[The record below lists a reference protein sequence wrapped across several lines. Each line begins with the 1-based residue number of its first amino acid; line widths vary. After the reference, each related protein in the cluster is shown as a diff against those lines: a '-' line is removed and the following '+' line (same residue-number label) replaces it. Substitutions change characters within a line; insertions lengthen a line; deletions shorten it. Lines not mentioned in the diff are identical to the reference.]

1 MDSKEISA
9 FLIGCK
15 PEELMSFKD
24 YGEDG
29 AAAIGPD
36 GKKYVF
42 SKEYLDQAIPKLEAA
57 AAAEQAAKPAAPAKR
72 KAPAKP
78 TSRGSGSKTK
88 PATRTSSPRTT
99 KPGGSRSSK

>member
-1 MDSKEISA
+1 MDSKDTVSSHSTRRISA

-57 AAAEQAAKPAAPAKR
+57 TAAEQAAKPAAPAKR
-72 KAPAKP
+72 KAPAKR
-78 TSRGSGSKTK
+78 TRK
-88 PATRTSSPRTT
+88 PATRSST
-99 KPGGSRSSK
+99 RSSK

>member
-1 MDSKEISA
+1 MDSKDISA

-29 AAAIGPD
+29 AVAIGPD

-42 SKEYLDQAIPKLEAA
+42 SKEYLDQAIPKLDASTAA
-57 AAAEQAAKPAAPAKR
+57 QHVAAEQAAKPAAPAKR
-72 KAPAKP
+72 STPAKR
-78 TSRGSGSKTK
+78 SARK
-88 PATRTSSPRTT
+88 PATRS
-99 KPGGSRSSK
+99 SRSTKK

>member
-1 MDSKEISA
+1 MDRKEISA

-36 GKKYVF
+36 GKKYVYDAA
-42 SKEYLDQAIPKLEAA
+42 YLEQAIPKIEAA
-57 AAAEQAAKPAAPAKR
+57 RKPAEAKPKQSAPAKR
-72 KAPAKP
+72 AAQKPAAKRRAPAK
-78 TSRGSGSKTK
+78 K
-88 PATRTSSPRTT
+88 
-99 KPGGSRSSK
+99 

>member
-57 AAAEQAAKPAAPAKR
+57 NAAEQAAKPAAPAKR
-72 KAPAKP
+72 STPAKR
-78 TSRGSGSKTK
+78 SARK
-88 PATRTSSPRTT
+88 PATRSST
-99 KPGGSRSSK
+99 RSSK

>member
-1 MDSKEISA
+1 MDRKEISA

-15 PEELMSFKD
+15 ADELMSFKD

-42 SKEYLDQAIPKLEAA
+42 SAEYLEQAIPKIE
-57 AAAEQAAKPAAPAKR
+57 AAEQAAKPVEPAKR
-72 KAPAKP
+72 KAPAK
-78 TSRGSGSKTK
+78 RAARK
-88 PATRTSSPRTT
+88 PVR
-99 KPGGSRSSK
+99 RSSAKTGSNK